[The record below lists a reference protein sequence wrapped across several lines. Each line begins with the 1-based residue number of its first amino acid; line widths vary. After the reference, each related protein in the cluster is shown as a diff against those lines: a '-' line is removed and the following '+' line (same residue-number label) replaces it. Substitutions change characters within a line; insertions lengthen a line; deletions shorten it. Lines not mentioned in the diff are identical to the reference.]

1 MSLRV
6 GFLYFVVVS
15 LLLAMD
21 VVASIQVATTG
32 TYYTRVL
39 EGFVNK
45 HFFKFPKDH
54 IQHQIWKDICKI
66 DISKSSKFATVC
78 EDHFDDSAFLNE
90 NRNRLNFRAVPL
102 PVADSVE
109 LCLLDDLLLPD
120 LAESSNVVS
129 PGVEPRI
136 SSHSKA
142 NDVTCNMTDSIILD
156 NNCLTENDTPFNV
169 NKFAFLGKKSR
180 DGILTKIG
188 CSKDFSPGEKLI
200 VIFSL
205 GFVN

>member
-32 TYYTRVL
+32 YYTRVL

-129 PGVEPRI
+129 PGVEPSI

>member
-1 MSLRV
+1 
-6 GFLYFVVVS
+6 
-15 LLLAMD
+15 
-21 VVASIQVATTG
+21 
-32 TYYTRVL
+32 
-39 EGFVNK
+39 
-45 HFFKFPKDH
+45 
-54 IQHQIWKDICKI
+54 
-66 DISKSSKFATVC
+66 
-78 EDHFDDSAFLNE
+78 
-90 NRNRLNFRAVPL
+90 VPL
-102 PVADSVE
+102 PVTDSVE

-129 PGVEPRI
+129 PGVEPSI

-156 NNCLTENDTPFNV
+156 NNCLTENDTP
-169 NKFAFLGKKSR
+169 FLGKKSR